1 MSDNKH
7 IRTIQSFVRRS
18 GRLSKA
24 QKIGLNE
31 LWPNYGVELV
41 DGRMLDFGELFT
53 KRQDVVLEVG
63 FGNGD
68 SLLAMAIDQP
78 QTNFLGIEVYEAG
91 VGRLINEAN
100 KHQLNN
106 LKIIKNDAVEVL
118 KRHIKDDSLSA
129 FQLFFPDPW
138 HKKKHHKRRI
148 LQASLLDML
157 TEKLKTHGIIHIATD
172 WKNYAEHIMET
183 MEAHPHFKNTLGD
196 HIYSPRPAH
205 RPLTKFENRGQRLGH
220 GVWDILFTNTKG
232 V

>member
-1 MSDNKH
+1 MSGNKH

-24 QKIGLNE
+24 QRVGLNE

-41 DGRMLDFGELFT
+41 NDQILDFSKLFT
-53 KRQDVVLEVG
+53 TEQDVTLEVG

-91 VGRLINEAN
+91 VGRLVNEAN

-106 LKIIKNDAVEVL
+106 LKIIKNDAVEIL

-148 LQASLLDML
+148 LQTSLLDTL
-157 TEKLKTHGIIHIATD
+157 SDKLKTHGIIHIATD
-172 WKNYAEHIMET
+172 WENYAEHIMET
-183 MEAHPHFKNTLGD
+183 MEAHPHFKNNLGD

-205 RPLTKFENRGQRLGH
+205 RPLTKFESRGQRLGH

>member
-1 MSDNKH
+1 MSENKH
-7 IRTIQSFVRRS
+7 MRTIQSFVRRS

-24 QKIGLNE
+24 QRIGLNE
-31 LWPNYGVELV
+31 LWPNFGVELV
-41 DGRMLDFGELFT
+41 DNKMLDFGELFT
-53 KRQDVVLEVG
+53 TEQDVVLEVG

-68 SLLAMAIDQP
+68 SLLAMAISQP

-91 VGRLINEAN
+91 IGRLINEAN
-100 KHQLNN
+100 KQQLNN

-118 KRHIKDDSLSA
+118 KHHIENNSLAA

-148 LQASLLDML
+148 LQTSLLDML
-157 TEKLKTHGIIHIATD
+157 ADKLKTNGVIHIATD
-172 WKNYAEHIMET
+172 WENYAEHIMET
-183 MEAHPHFKNTLGD
+183 LEAHPHFKNTLGD

-220 GVWDILFTNTKG
+220 GVWDIIFTNTKG

>member
-205 RPLTKFENRGQRLGH
+205 RPLTKFENRGQLLGH